1 VRILFKRVDPF
12 SHQSDSCFV
21 CGLRFYLFIR
31 HDGSCSALHLFQVS
45 HSTVT
50 VERPVRSVHV
60 TACHHVQLYLQSQ
73 QLRLHESHD
82 LDCHVKISA
91 GAILEDCTRVTF
103 YTNTNTTTTTAA
115 ALDVRD
121 FNWLRSGVPSPNY
134 SVQQE
139 SESDGASLRMR
150 SFSDRNDVL
159 QEEEVPTERST
170 DAASTSIVSIAQ
182 LTVENAKQGENIDD
196 DDDNDDADDDDEL

>member
-1 VRILFKRVDPF
+1 
-12 SHQSDSCFV
+12 
-21 CGLRFYLFIR
+21 
-31 HDGSCSALHLFQVS
+31 
-45 HSTVT
+45 
-50 VERPVRSVHV
+50 
-60 TACHHVQLYLQSQ
+60 
-73 QLRLHESHD
+73 
-82 LDCHVKISA
+82 
-91 GAILEDCTRVTF
+91 VTF
-103 YTNTNTTTTTAA
+103 YTNTNTNTTTTAA